1 MQDASPQAVV
11 EVPAAAPET
20 KAWNPLQV
28 SGPML
33 GLTWLSFLFAAA
45 ILYKVA
51 WKPILTILDRRE
63 DRIQRSLDQAD
74 QMRREAER
82 ADEVIRQRMDD
93 AAEQARAHLEEAR
106 QQAKAAAVA
115 LEQEALKRAEALKV
129 EAQREIAVAREEA
142 VTELRRESARLAI
155 DLAGQLVQRNLDD
168 EDNRKL
174 ADDLLR
180 EI

>member
-11 EVPAAAPET
+11 EVPATPPEA

-28 SGPML
+28 SAPML
-33 GLTWLSFLFAAA
+33 GLTWLAFLFAAA

-63 DRIQRSLDQAD
+63 DRIQRSLDQAEKM
-74 QMRREAER
+74 QREAER
-82 ADEVIRQRMDD
+82 ADEVIRQRIEE
-93 AAEQARAHLEEAR
+93 AAEQARAHMEEAR
-106 QQAKAAAVA
+106 HEAKAAAAA
-115 LEQEALKRAEALKV
+115 LEQEALKRAEALRA
-129 EAQREIAVAREEA
+129 EAQREIAAAREEA
-142 VTELRRESARLAI
+142 VAELRRESARLAI